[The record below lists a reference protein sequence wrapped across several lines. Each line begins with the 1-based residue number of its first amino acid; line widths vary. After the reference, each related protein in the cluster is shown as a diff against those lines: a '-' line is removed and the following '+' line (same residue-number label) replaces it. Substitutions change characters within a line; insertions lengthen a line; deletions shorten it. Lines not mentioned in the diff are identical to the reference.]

1 MATIKLRPDAE
12 TEWTEIVTLRGPTGE
27 TGAAGADGQTAY
39 EAACEGGYM
48 DDEATFMADLAAVQG
63 LAAELAA
70 I

>member
-12 TEWTEIVTLRGPTGE
+12 TEWTEIVTLRGPTGA

-39 EAACEGGYM
+39 EAAVEGGYK
-48 DDEATFMADLAAVQG
+48 DDEATFMADLAAIQG

>member
-12 TEWTEIVTLRGPTGE
+12 TEWTEIVTLRG
-27 TGAAGADGQTAY
+27 AAGADGQTAY
-39 EAACEGGYM
+39 EAAVEGGYK

>member
-12 TEWTEIVTLRGPTGE
+12 TEWTEIVTLRGA
-27 TGAAGADGQTAY
+27 TGAAGADGLTAY
-39 EAACEGGYM
+39 EQAVAGGYN
-48 DDEATFMADLAAVQG
+48 DDEATFMADLAAVEG

>member
-1 MATIKLRPDAE
+1 
-12 TEWTEIVTLRGPTGE
+12 V
-27 TGAAGADGQTAY
+27 
-39 EAACEGGYM
+39 EGGYK